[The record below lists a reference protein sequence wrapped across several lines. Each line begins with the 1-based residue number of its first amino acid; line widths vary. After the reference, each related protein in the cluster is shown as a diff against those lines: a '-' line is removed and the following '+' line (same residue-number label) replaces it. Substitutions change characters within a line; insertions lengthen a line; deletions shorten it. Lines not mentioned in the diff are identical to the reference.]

1 MKCSIYISNSELE
14 YVMGEITGNNILIS
28 KAGKIPFEPDT
39 IEKGVIRK
47 EEAFQ
52 NAVKSM
58 CTRIGV
64 LPKQIDV
71 LVVDDVVL
79 TKAIEVP
86 ILSQRKL
93 LEIVKRE
100 LEEFIDAQKEY
111 VYDYSVIQERIPGTQ
126 AGRILCGGISREVL
140 SQYKQLLDE
149 CGVHAVTLD
158 VAAHAQ
164 VRLMEQME
172 DKKGETFILGVMEG
186 FILRVSLY
194 VKGRMIYHSTSK
206 VTERDNLGLISELT
220 RVLSSFIQFNQ
231 SQKND
236 TDVAAIYLCGMHEEE
251 EKFCQNITITLG
263 IKTQLLSNT
272 SGTVVIQAQED
283 EGYSL
288 QQYVYTTGNL
298 YRR

>member
-1 MKCSIYISNSELE
+1 MKCSIYISGSELE
-14 YVMGEITGNNILIS
+14 YAIGEVTGNNILIS
-28 KAGKIPFEPDT
+28 KAGKLPFEPNT
-39 IEKGVIRK
+39 IEKGIIK
-47 EEAFQ
+47 KKEAFQ
-52 NAVKSM
+52 NVVKSM
-58 CTRIGV
+58 CAHIGV

-71 LVVDDVVL
+71 LVVDDVVV
-79 TKAIEVP
+79 TKVIEVP
-86 ILSQRKL
+86 ILPQKKL
-93 LEIVKRE
+93 LEITKRE
-100 LEEFIDAQKEY
+100 LEEFIDTPKEY
-111 VYDYSVIQERIPGTQ
+111 VYDYSVIQSQIPGTQ
-126 AGRILCGGISREVL
+126 AGRILCGAISKEVL
-140 SQYKQLLDE
+140 SQYKQFLGE
-149 CGVHAVTLD
+149 CGVQAVTLD
-158 VAAHAQ
+158 VAARAQ

-172 DKKGETFILGVMEG
+172 DKKGETFIIGVMDG

-236 TDVAAIYLCGMHEEE
+236 ADVAAIYLCGMHEEE

-272 SGTVVIQAQED
+272 SNTVIIQAED